1 MNRAAAVFSLA
12 PNAVAIGAVWAQ
24 DCLEETMRLFHG
36 TVLTVAMLAL
46 GCASGGASAGAD
58 EPGSGPG
65 PQASGDS
72 FSKDVGLATAADLER
87 QTNRILE
94 RYQYSI
100 ERFDIG
106 AYSFIDTRWKD
117 RPVTEDERAS
127 GFVAARTRIMIR
139 TRLRSRATDPVLAV
153 HRVTFNAENLVRRAA
168 GGDWERVVT
177 EGFLDHVSR
186 IALQFETE
194 FRAGIRR

>member
-1 MNRAAAVFSLA
+1 
-12 PNAVAIGAVWAQ
+12 
-24 DCLEETMRLFHG
+24 MRLFHG
-36 TVLTVAMLAL
+36 TLVTVAMLTV

-58 EPGSGPG
+58 GPG
-65 PQASGDS
+65 PGSEPEASGDS
-72 FSKDVGLATAADLER
+72 YSKDVGLATVADLER

-106 AYSFIDTRWKD
+106 AYSFIDTRWRD

-127 GFVAARTRIMIR
+127 GFVAARTRILIR
-139 TRLRSRATDPVLAV
+139 TRLRSRVTDPVLAV
-153 HRVTFNAENLVRRAA
+153 HRVTFNAENLVRRSA

-177 EGFLDHVSR
+177 EGFVDHVSR